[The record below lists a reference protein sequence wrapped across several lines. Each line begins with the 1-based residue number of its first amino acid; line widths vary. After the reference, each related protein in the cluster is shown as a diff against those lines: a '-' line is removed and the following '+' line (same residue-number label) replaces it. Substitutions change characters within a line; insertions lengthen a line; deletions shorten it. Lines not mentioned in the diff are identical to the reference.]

1 MKTGRFGGQPERSVF
16 SVWVLTGFA
25 CCSASKS
32 RSTHAVFRGCLKTI
46 FRNRSRRPLLS
57 KAINLSYALLPWGA
71 ELFWGMGWRRA
82 VLKTVCSSFKVKSQ
96 ALFSPTAMV

>member
-16 SVWVLTGFA
+16 PVWVLTGFA

-46 FRNRSRRPLLS
+46 FQNRSKQPLLS
-57 KAINLSYALLPWGA
+57 KAINLSYALLHGERSYSGVWDGG
-71 ELFWGMGWRRA
+71 ERYLILYVA
-82 VLKTVCSSFKVKSQ
+82 VLK
-96 ALFSPTAMV
+96 